1 MSLIALIVLQTG
13 CYPRLDAYI
22 ECLDHEMHVYSGVVG
37 RANLEKPHNIL
48 SIINT
53 YLLAFLQQPNLS
65 LFNSQQ
71 FRIDDGREQ
80 DP

>member
-53 YLLAFLQQPNLS
+53 CLSSAAQSQSLQQSAVPY
-65 LFNSQQ
+65 
-71 FRIDDGREQ
+71 R
-80 DP
+80 